1 MSRYEASDDHQP
13 ILWLREYPIY
23 AAHLLVVVLVASML
37 ATTVLLFLDAR
48 TLLAALTFDSSR
60 VLQGEVW
67 RLLTYGFV
75 NPPSLWFAIKMVMI
89 VWFGR
94 EVEKFL
100 GRRVL
105 LRFYGGLYLFL
116 PLFFTLI
123 GLARPMY
130 LAGEPGSFALFIAF
144 ATLYPNAIL
153 FFNLL
158 VKWVAGILVG
168 IYTLMALSQRDTAGL
183 ISLWTTVGFAYAFV
197 RFQQGRFT
205 LPKIRLATRQSRLR
219 ELPPLPTQKSRRPRD
234 SRADPM
240 IEIDA
245 LLDKIAQS
253 GYASL
258 TPQERERL
266 EAARENLRN
275 RKPGGS

>member
-1 MSRYEASDDHQP
+1 MSRYEAPGDHQP
-13 ILWLREYPIY
+13 IVWLREYPIF
-23 AAHLLVVVLVASML
+23 AAHLIVLVLVASML
-37 ATTVLLFLDAR
+37 ATTVLRFLEAW
-48 TLLAALTFDSSR
+48 TLLATLPFNSSL

-67 RLLTYGFV
+67 RLFTYGFV
-75 NPPSLWFAIKMVMI
+75 NPPSLSFAIKMLMI

-100 GRRVL
+100 GRRFL
-105 LRFYGGLYLFL
+105 LRFYGGLYIFL

-123 GLARPMY
+123 GLARPMH

-144 ATLYPNAIL
+144 AALYPNAIL

-158 VKWVAGILVG
+158 VKWVAGVLVG

-183 ISLWTTVGFAYAFV
+183 ISLWATVGFAYAFV
-197 RFQQGRFT
+197 RFHQGQFT
-205 LPKIRLATRQSRLR
+205 LPRIRFATRRSHLR

-234 SRADPM
+234 ARANPM
-240 IEIDA
+240 VEIDA

-258 TPQERERL
+258 TAQERDRL

-275 RKPGGS
+275 KKTGRD